1 MEKEVVLSRLNI
13 VSKVDMDTP
22 LCVLEEILDAHRVGH
37 QKGVIR
43 ENYRMEIL
51 NYIDKLQSIVVQ
63 PPFGLSQLRILTAYI
78 NTDKKLLWTK
88 KKLFES
94 LQFLQKFDKSS
105 TVNLDMIDPDFEW
118 GAQTPDNPNKLNAC
132 VLFKIC
138 QENGLQT
145 QVQTTV
151 EEMAHCV
158 RFLKAGPDQIYQL
171 LNHFTQISTTHNIIN
186 SLILGNP
193 SKSII
198 HDIPTE
204 ETLNYTSLNQYIDIT
219 PYVNS
224 LSTPLELV
232 KIVHPMSITE
242 AVALAALFF
251 KKDISLSAYP
261 ISEYRR
267 LQITYYGYIPYDD
280 TLRKIHI
287 LNPLLL
293 DLTKTFNP
301 LFPEQYY
308 RSEDLLQMAVQEGY
322 TIEELHG
329 VNVYET
335 LQVSQ
340 LLDNFYPGIYPEIVN
355 EETPVTLDE
364 VSELNPGMIIC
375 YGVRRERLTAFNIE
389 GLVDHFRIIKTFAH
403 PTDVGVTF
411 TPQNI
416 KKLKCIASDTLSGT
430 ETSQRLKREL
440 VAVIEEVE
448 FLSDETLSKA
458 KELYQCFQ
466 GSSEIVK
473 QQIHRSIRELLHLSM
488 YMRGWEGEG
497 YSFPII
503 EAPVD
508 DQLSV
513 DMKVTESIQEFENLC
528 SELEEIGNLI
538 INLPLL
544 RYQGEFNPSYSERD
558 GYTVGDRIRIVKR
571 GDETGNIASCIRL
584 TSNWLA
590 ASAYRYLTLIGEP
603 PPFPVDELRYIS

>member
-308 RSEDLLQMAVQEGY
+308 RSEY
-322 TIEELHG
+322 
-329 VNVYET
+329 
-335 LQVSQ
+335 
-340 LLDNFYPGIYPEIVN
+340 
-355 EETPVTLDE
+355 
-364 VSELNPGMIIC
+364 
-375 YGVRRERLTAFNIE
+375 
-389 GLVDHFRIIKTFAH
+389 
-403 PTDVGVTF
+403 
-411 TPQNI
+411 
-416 KKLKCIASDTLSGT
+416 
-430 ETSQRLKREL
+430 
-440 VAVIEEVE
+440 
-448 FLSDETLSKA
+448 
-458 KELYQCFQ
+458 
-466 GSSEIVK
+466 
-473 QQIHRSIRELLHLSM
+473 
-488 YMRGWEGEG
+488 
-497 YSFPII
+497 
-503 EAPVD
+503 
-508 DQLSV
+508 
-513 DMKVTESIQEFENLC
+513 
-528 SELEEIGNLI
+528 
-538 INLPLL
+538 
-544 RYQGEFNPSYSERD
+544 
-558 GYTVGDRIRIVKR
+558 
-571 GDETGNIASCIRL
+571 
-584 TSNWLA
+584 
-590 ASAYRYLTLIGEP
+590 
-603 PPFPVDELRYIS
+603 